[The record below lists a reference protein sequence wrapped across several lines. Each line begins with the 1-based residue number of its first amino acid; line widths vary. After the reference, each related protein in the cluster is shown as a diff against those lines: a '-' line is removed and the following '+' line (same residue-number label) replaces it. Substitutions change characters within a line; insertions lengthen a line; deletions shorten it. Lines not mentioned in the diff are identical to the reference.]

1 MTHPQS
7 SASRART
14 FRPVHVLRN
23 HATLA
28 RVIQIKTLVGRRIQA
43 NAASQRQRR
52 RLHAFRWSALSIHD
66 PPKTLPVFSYL
77 PTCEP

>member
-1 MTHPQS
+1 MKITQSRFFEVTHPQS

-28 RVIQIKTLVGRRIQA
+28 RVIQIKTLVGRRMQA

-52 RLHAFRWSALSIHD
+52 RLHAIRLVSPIDS
-66 PPKTLPVFSYL
+66 
-77 PTCEP
+77 